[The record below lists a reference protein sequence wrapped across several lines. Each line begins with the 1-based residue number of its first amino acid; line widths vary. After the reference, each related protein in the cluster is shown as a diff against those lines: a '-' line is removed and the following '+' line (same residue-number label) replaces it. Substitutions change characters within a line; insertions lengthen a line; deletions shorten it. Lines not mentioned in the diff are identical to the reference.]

1 MLPRLASHFKWSFV
15 SASQVLWLLTL
26 QVWDIRPR
34 SHSLGAL
41 RAKLFMLSAQLLFFP
56 LKNKWSHYVGLARL
70 ELTDIVC
77 FCLGFK
83 ACPTKPRVSGHL
95 HLLTASLG
103 KVQQLYTVS
112 FLVDRVPSAMSEACL
127 TTKGQLPAY
136 TAFTAGQ
143 LFLGCRVHYSVARA
157 FSDERLYFWAN
168 PI

>member
-1 MLPRLASHFKWSFV
+1 MRRKRTCVPRSDVTMLPRLASHFKGSFV

-95 HLLTASLG
+95 HLLAASLG

-112 FLVDRVPSAMSEACL
+112 FLVDRVPSAMSEACHDNQR
-127 TTKGQLPAY
+127 TTACLYCFYCWSTVSGLPSS
-136 TAFTAGQ
+136 
-143 LFLGCRVHYSVARA
+143 LLSC
-157 FSDERLYFWAN
+157 
-168 PI
+168 